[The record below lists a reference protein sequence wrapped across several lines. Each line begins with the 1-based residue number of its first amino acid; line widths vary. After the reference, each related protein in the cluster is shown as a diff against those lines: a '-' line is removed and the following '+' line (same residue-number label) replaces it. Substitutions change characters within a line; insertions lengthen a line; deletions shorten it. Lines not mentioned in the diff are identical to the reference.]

1 MKVGLSFSRC
11 VLDIVE
17 GRVDFDD
24 VLVIIARTDFD
35 PNNDEQWQSIWHGY
49 TARSGWSLTAEWY
62 DWADREGAEDLF
74 REVTKRLWDWGKLH
88 QPRKFG
94 VNPAKR
100 REYWLETVL
109 PSEELDRNPAA
120 KEAWDR
126 FQVVAGLTNVKLDRE
141 YQ

>member
-17 GRVDFDD
+17 NRVDFDD
-24 VLVIIARTDFD
+24 VLVIIARTDFNPHD
-35 PNNDEQWQSIWHGY
+35 DEQWQGIWHGY
-49 TARSGWSLTAEWY
+49 TSRSSWSTAEWHH
-62 DWADREGAEDLF
+62 WADRGEAEELF
-74 REVTKRLWDWGKLH
+74 REVAKRLWDYGKLH

-94 VNPAKR
+94 AHPTKR

-120 KEAWDR
+120 RDAWDQ
-126 FQVVAGLTNVKLDRE
+126 FQVIAGLTNVKLDRD